1 MIFLQDTYS
10 LLKEH
15 QNYHDDC
22 LKGYFLKGSKRNLTF
37 PVTLEYIRGLPFYK
51 LHGFNRPVCIIFL
64 FSTRFTWLSWSARSI
79 ETT

>member
-1 MIFLQDTYS
+1 MIFLQYT
-10 LLKEH
+10 
-15 QNYHDDC
+15 
-22 LKGYFLKGSKRNLTF
+22 YFLVREHKIYGDLLTEKIFLTGLKRNLTF
-37 PVTLEYIRGLPFYK
+37 PMTLEYIGGLPFYK